1 MQLPSAAPPK
11 ALRTLDDFLEIP
23 SASQILQMD
32 KVLQHLA
39 SRSNKIEPPN
49 CPRHAEFAAVHVE
62 SGELYSSGSDVDD
75 VDAMMDGGRGSAGSN
90 TLSTTWADSRRRSDR
105 DSGGGHAASPPARPD
120 AHWLKVRSHSA
131 D

>member
-1 MQLPSAAPPK
+1 
-11 ALRTLDDFLEIP
+11 
-23 SASQILQMD
+23 MD

-75 VDAMMDGGRGSAGSN
+75 VDAMMEGVEVAQAPTHYRPPGPIQGGAQTGTAE
-90 TLSTTWADSRRRSDR
+90 
-105 DSGGGHAASPPARPD
+105 AATPPRHPP
-120 AHWLKVRSHSA
+120 VRTPTG
-131 D
+131 